1 MSPELLT
8 WVALG
13 VVILG
18 MLALDLFVFHRRPHA
33 VSLREAATWS
43 AAWIVLALG
52 FGAFVSAWRGPD
64 AGAAYL
70 GGYLLEKSLSLDNVF
85 VFALVFSWFA
95 VPAQYQHR
103 VLFWGVIGAIVFRAL
118 FIAAGAALLDAAHW
132 VIYGF
137 GILLVV
143 TGIRMARARGH
154 AVDPGRNVVL
164 RLLRRVIPVSD
175 RYHGPAFLAR
185 EAGRRVA
192 TPLLAVLVVVETSDI
207 FFAIDSI
214 PAVFAVTEDPFLVF
228 SSNAF
233 AILGLR
239 SLYFL
244 LAGVIDRF
252 VYLKPG
258 LAALLVVAGGKI
270 LLADVVHLPV
280 WATLVLIVG
289 ILAVSIGASLLVTR
303 RRAPA
308 EGADHAPAPAHGHDP
323 AAAADGAPATAHGH
337 ASAAHGH
344 ASAAATAHGHAS
356 AAHGHASAVSPGIV
370 RGAAESEAG
379 R

>member
-1 MSPELLT
+1 VSSELLA
-8 WVALG
+8 WAVLGAL
-13 VVILG
+13 ILG
-18 MLALDLFVFHRRPHA
+18 MLALDLFVFHRDPHR
-33 VSLREAATWS
+33 VSVREAATWS
-43 AAWIVLALG
+43 VVWIALGLG
-52 FGAFVSAWRGPD
+52 FGAFIAIAWGPD
-64 AGAAYL
+64 AGGEYFGA
-70 GGYLLEKSLSLDNVF
+70 YLLEKSLSLDNVF

-95 VPAQYQHR
+95 VPSEYQHR
-103 VLFWGVIGAIVFRAL
+103 VLFWGVIGAILFRAV
-118 FIAAGAALLDAAHW
+118 FIAAGAALLENAHW

-154 AVDPGRNVVL
+154 AVDPDRNVVL
-164 RLLRRVIPVSD
+164 RLLRRIIPISD

-214 PAVFAVTEDPFLVF
+214 PAVFAVTQDPFLVF

-252 VYLKPG
+252 VYLKVG
-258 LAALLVVAGGKI
+258 LAALLVVAGAKI
-270 LLADVVHLPV
+270 LLADIVAIPV
-280 WATLVLIVG
+280 WATLFVIVG
-289 ILAVSIGASLLVTR
+289 ILAVAIGASLWATR
-303 RRAPA
+303 GRETGGRPRAAGGIHAGNAGGPGVA
-308 EGADHAPAPAHGHDP
+308 EPEGGH
-323 AAAADGAPATAHGH
+323 
-337 ASAAHGH
+337 
-344 ASAAATAHGHAS
+344 
-356 AAHGHASAVSPGIV
+356 
-370 RGAAESEAG
+370 
-379 R
+379 